1 MRISSRSGRRIL
13 RLSRLST
20 STSGSA
26 ARAGPSSWSTS
37 HQPLNCA
44 LAFAQIS
51 GSKLRSFFTLLGII
65 VSVAFLI
72 AVVAV
77 IQGMNA
83 YVKESIADAMIGNNT
98 FQVRRTPI
106 RVGLFDEDAMRAVA
120 KRPRITP
127 ADAEVVRRA
136 IPDAQAISI
145 QSGWPTPQADVV
157 WGDRTLADVL
167 MFGISPEYQEVQDY
181 RFTSGRALVQPDM
194 DERRPVI
201 VIGADVADK
210 LFENVDPIGQTVRIM
225 GQRLTVV
232 GVIAKK
238 GRVLGQSFDGFVL
251 MPLTQFEMLFGRR
264 KTTTISVKMP
274 EAKDVAGGM
283 DRAEEAMRVAHRL
296 RPGQDEDFSIET
308 ADALVSFWK
317 QLTSVLFT
325 VVPAMVAIGIL
336 VGGIVI
342 MNIMLMSVT
351 ERTREVGIR
360 KSVGA
365 TRRDIRRQFL
375 AEAIMLSLLGGLIG
389 VLAGSTLAALVTWI
403 SPLPVRVTAWSVAL
417 SLGLG
422 AGVGVIFGIL
432 PADRA
437 SRLDPVV
444 AMRAE

>member
-1 MRISSRSGRRIL
+1 ML
-13 RLSRLST
+13 FADVL
-20 STSGSA
+20 
-26 ARAGPSSWSTS
+26 
-37 HQPLNCA
+37 A

-127 ADAEVVRRA
+127 TDAEVVRRA